1 MIPIS
6 PALSGGLIWSRNG
19 CRYEV
24 KLNDRVVASLRK
36 TSFWSS
42 DYHAESGCG
51 NWRFFRSGMLGNGVE
66 ILDASNASVATF
78 KAGWAGPGA
87 FTFADGQ
94 SFLVVSNGCWRPV
107 WKVTTADGELAVQIR
122 TRERTVELE
131 KRTAL
136 PESRWLLLVLFVFY
150 RMQQAEEDGAVAAVV
165 AAIS

>member
-19 CRYEV
+19 CGYEV
-24 KLNDRVVASLRK
+24 KRNDRVVASLRK

-51 NWRFFRSGMLGNGVE
+51 NWRFFRSGMLGNVE
-66 ILDASNASVATF
+66 ILDASNSCVAAF
-78 KAGWAGPGA
+78 KPSWGGPGTL
-87 FTFADGQ
+87 TFADGQ
-94 SFLVVSNGCWRPV
+94 SFLVVSHGCWRPV
-107 WKVTTADGELAVQIR
+107 WKVTTADGEVALQIR
-122 TRERTVELE
+122 TRERTIELE
-131 KRTAL
+131 KQTDL
-136 PESRWLLLVLFVFY
+136 PENRWLLLVLFVFY